1 MTIEAWVPLGSSL
14 GALLFL
20 IYINDIVSYISSN
33 IKLFAHDTSLSMV
46 LENPIITADILN
58 DDIQK
63 VQSWANKWLV
73 TFNPAKTESM
83 LISKI
88 MNKPDHPPL
97 FMQNQQITEV
107 PEHNHLGV
115 ILSNDCS
122 WSVHIKYLTEKA
134 WK

>member
-1 MTIEAWVPLGSSL
+1 
-14 GALLFL
+14 
-20 IYINDIVSYISSN
+20 
-33 IKLFAHDTSLSMV
+33 MV
-46 LENPIITADILN
+46 VENPIITADILN
-58 DDIQK
+58 DDLHKIN
-63 VQSWANKWLV
+63 SWANKWRV